1 MEPAEKTINS
11 KGPVASFRSML
22 AGKDPLT
29 ALAPMQ
35 AVSSREFWQVMQQYG
50 GPDLYFTE
58 YFRVHSTSRLNKF
71 ILRSIDQNPTGKP
84 VIAQLIGNDIPALI
98 RTAKELEQHPVAG
111 IDLNL
116 GCPAPIV
123 YKKCAGG
130 GLLRDPLRTHR
141 ILGAL
146 RDAIEI
152 PFSVKTRL
160 GFENTDN
167 YEDLLDIFS
176 QHDLDLL
183 TIHGRTVKQMYRSK
197 VDYKA
202 IQKAAKTV
210 SFPLL
215 ANGNVYSAEHAAEV
229 LNTTQSAGWMIG
241 RGAIRNP
248 WIFCQIR
255 SMLKGQAVELPT
267 GRDVLGYIENLFET
281 LIIDPYE
288 ERSHVMRLKKYMNFI
303 ALGIEADGIF
313 LNAIRRTC
321 SKKEFLSVCR
331 DHLDHTGLMPLEPY
345 SIPVK
350 PCDILAGAHR

>member
-1 MEPAEKTINS
+1 MNFSKKTQHNTDPA
-11 KGPVASFRSML
+11 ASFRCML
-22 AGKDPLT
+22 SGEKPLT

-35 AVSSREFWQVMQQYG
+35 AVSSKEFWQVMHRYG

-84 VIAQLIGNDIPALI
+84 VIAQMIGNDIPALI
-98 RTAKELEQHPVAG
+98 RTAKELEKHPVAG

-130 GLLRDPLRTHR
+130 GLLRDPSRTNR

-152 PFSVKTRL
+152 PFTVKTRL
-160 GFENTDN
+160 GFENTDH
-167 YEDLLDIFS
+167 YEELLNIFS

-183 TIHGRTVKQMYRSK
+183 TIHGRTVKQMYRSA
-197 VDYKA
+197 VDYLA
-202 IQKAAKTV
+202 IRKAAETV
-210 SFPLL
+210 PFPVL
-215 ANGNVYSAEHAAEV
+215 ANGNVYSAGHAREV
-229 LNTTQSAGWMIG
+229 LNTTKSAGWMIG

-248 WIFCQIR
+248 WIFQQIR
-255 SMLKGQAVELPT
+255 SMVNGEGIEYPT
-267 GRDVLGYIENLFET
+267 GKDVLDYIENLFET
-281 LIIDPYE
+281 LIVEPYE
-288 ERSHVMRLKKYMNFI
+288 EKPHVMRLKKYMNFI
-303 ALGIEADGIF
+303 ALGIESDGVF
-313 LNAIRRTC
+313 LNAIRRSTG
-321 SKKEFLSVCR
+321 KQEFLTVCR
-331 DHLDHTGLMPLEPY
+331 DHLDHANPMPLEPY

-350 PCDILAGAHR
+350 PCDVLAGAHR